1 MKKSK
6 TIFVAG
12 CGGMLGESIYNVFN
26 NEYHMHCSDINV
38 NETWLNF
45 LDFRNYTEYDN
56 RVKNIKPDYLFH
68 IGAYTDLEYCELN
81 KEDALETNFYSVKN
95 AVKIANNY
103 NCQLIFISS
112 AGVFDGT
119 KNTYYDEDLPV
130 PIGHYAKTKVL
141 SEEFI
146 KKNSN
151 NYLIIRPG
159 WMMGGGPKKDKKFVN
174 KIIKQI
180 KNNTKTLN
188 VVSDKLGTPTYTYD
202 FANNLKLILKNNLS
216 GIFNLVCEGQTS
228 RLEVAH
234 EIIKILNLQKKIN
247 INEVETNF
255 FKNEYFAKRPFSERL
270 ENKKLND
277 LNLNIMRNWKICL
290 NEYLINNFS
299 L

>member
-6 TIFVAG
+6 IIFVAG
-12 CGGMLGESIYNVFN
+12 CGGMLGDSIYNVFN
-26 NEYHMHCSDINV
+26 KEYHMHCTDINV
-38 NETWLNF
+38 NEKWLKF

-56 RVKNIKPDYLFH
+56 IVKNIKPDYLFH
-68 IGAYTDLEYCELN
+68 IGAYSDLEYCELN

-119 KNTYYDEDLPV
+119 KNTYYDEDLPI
-130 PIGHYAKTKVL
+130 PIGHYAKTKAL
-141 SEEFI
+141 SEEYI

-180 KNNTKTLN
+180 KNNIKTLN

-202 FANNLKLILKNNLS
+202 FANNLKLN
-216 GIFNLVCEGQTS
+216 G
-228 RLEVAH
+228 
-234 EIIKILNLQKKIN
+234 EIG
-247 INEVETNF
+247 
-255 FKNEYFAKRPFSERL
+255 
-270 ENKKLND
+270 
-277 LNLNIMRNWKICL
+277 
-290 NEYLINNFS
+290 
-299 L
+299 